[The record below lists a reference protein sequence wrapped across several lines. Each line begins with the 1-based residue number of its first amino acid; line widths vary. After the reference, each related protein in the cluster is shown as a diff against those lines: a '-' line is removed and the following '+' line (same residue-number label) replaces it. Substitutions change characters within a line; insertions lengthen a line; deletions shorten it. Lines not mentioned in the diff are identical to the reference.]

1 MELTQACV
9 AMLEVKGQSVE
20 VTLSEM
26 SAEAGGFLLPEDA
39 PRVRVKAEAFLGD
52 HLSQTGETG

>member
-1 MELTQACV
+1 
-9 AMLEVKGQSVE
+9 MLEVKGQSVE